1 MRIIDQQTFSN
12 ELLQDQSGMIYVI
25 DFFAEWCGP
34 CKMLA
39 PVLEDVQAQYQTK
52 ITIVKLDID
61 ANQELA
67 EELQI
72 MSIPTVMIYRN
83 GQKLETVTGLKPF
96 DFWVSLVD

>member
-83 GQKLETVTGLKPF
+83 GQKLETVT
-96 DFWVSLVD
+96 